1 MKSIDIGTLSARSGL
16 PPPPLRNY
24 GEIAL
29 IASESRH
36 GLP

>member
-16 PPPPLRNY
+16 PPSALRY
-24 GEIAL
+24 YEEIGL